1 MSRCFL
7 VLFKYYYSLHTYTE
21 VMSQFPQNGQ
31 YLLRTGQQF
40 IWKRRRMKQT
50 EFYSMHILTQLL
62 ESKHLLDQIV
72 IIYTLIASSICI
84 RSSLFLNFYIWR
96 IYSVPEPMWGTRH
109 TVQSED
115 RGGLYFYVSG
125 EDSDFLHFFF

>member
-1 MSRCFL
+1 
-7 VLFKYYYSLHTYTE
+7 
-21 VMSQFPQNGQ
+21 
-31 YLLRTGQQF
+31 
-40 IWKRRRMKQT
+40 MKQT

-96 IYSVPEPMWGTRH
+96 IYSVLEPMWGTRH